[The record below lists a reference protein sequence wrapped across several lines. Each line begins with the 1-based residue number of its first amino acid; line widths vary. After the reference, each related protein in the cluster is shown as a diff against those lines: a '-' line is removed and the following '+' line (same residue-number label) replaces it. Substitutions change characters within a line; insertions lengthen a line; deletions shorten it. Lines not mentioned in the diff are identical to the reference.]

1 MLSGVATNKRMGDNM
16 KSKKEISF
24 LGEDTE
30 FEGKLIFKD
39 ELRIFGHFKGKIFTE
54 GTLVIGE
61 SALVEA
67 DIRAF
72 NIIIQG
78 GEVRGNI
85 VADKRIVVHSPGKV
99 LGTIQTPAV
108 IIEEGVT
115 FEGSCSMRKIDND
128 DIKKLT
134 VET

>member
-16 KSKKEISF
+16 KNKKEISF

-39 ELRIFGHFKGKIFTE
+39 ELTIFGHFKGEILTE

-67 DIRAF
+67 DIHAF
-72 NIIIQG
+72 QIIIHG

-85 VADKRIVVHSPGKV
+85 VADKKIVVYSPGKV

-128 DIKKLT
+128 DNKNLAVVT
-134 VET
+134 

>member
-1 MLSGVATNKRMGDNM
+1 M
-16 KSKKEISF
+16 KSRKEISF

-39 ELRIFGHFKGKIFTE
+39 ELRLFGHFKGEIQTE

-67 DIRAF
+67 DIHASH
-72 NIIIQG
+72 IIIQG

-85 VADKRIVVHSPGKV
+85 TADNRVTVQSPGKV
-99 LGTIQTPAV
+99 FGTIQTPAV
-108 IIEEGVT
+108 VIEEGVI
-115 FEGSCSMRKIDND
+115 FEGSCSMSKIEHADN
-128 DIKKLT
+128 KKLT
-134 VET
+134 VVT